1 VSEPLTPNENT
12 RLPGRRLLAVTG
24 ISPWP
29 QRGGYSHRAAHL
41 LDLLAAWWD
50 ISLVVVGAQEAA
62 AIPCTMGHPHEVINV
77 ALSRPWT
84 PVPSFDG
91 EYRPIHDAVSA
102 LLARRHFHAALLW
115 PGMEFLAFGRDGF
128 PPAVADRID
137 CGTLERFRAL
147 RHSKATVGEVVRSAM
162 YERRLAR
169 ELAATAVVG
178 RDDARIFMRISGSK
192 KVAIVPNG
200 VIPQED
206 PRFEAENQRP
216 TVAFT
221 GTLNYYVND
230 DAVTHFARE
239 VWPDIRRS
247 VPDAR
252 LLIAGRTPSRR
263 VLGLAESAGVEV
275 RAEVAD
281 MARVLQ
287 EAWVAIAPIRL
298 GTGVKTKVLEAW
310 AAGRPVVMTPLAT
323 NGLELS
329 KEMRAFVARR
339 PKTFGA
345 LVLQLLSDQRLR
357 QSLGSAALNWVRA
370 KHSWQESAGA
380 LSRLLL
386 AVGGERDS
394 H

>member
-1 VSEPLTPNENT
+1 M
-12 RLPGRRLLAVTG
+12 
-24 ISPWP
+24 
-29 QRGGYSHRAAHL
+29 

-50 ISLVVVGAQEAA
+50 ISLVVGTQEPASVAGAMA
-62 AIPCTMGHPHEVINV
+62 PPHEVITV
-77 ALSRPWT
+77 PISRPWT
-84 PVPSFDG
+84 PVPALEA
-91 EYRPIHDAVSA
+91 EYRPLRDAVSA

-115 PGMEFLAFGRDGF
+115 PGMEFLAFASDGF

-147 RHSKATVGEVVRSAM
+147 RHSKATLGQVVRSAR

-169 ELAATAVVG
+169 ELAATVVVG
-178 RDDARIFMRISGSK
+178 RDDARALRSISGSK

-200 VIPQED
+200 VIPQDD
-206 PRFEAENQRP
+206 PRFEAESWRP
-216 TVAFT
+216 TVVFT

-247 VPDAR
+247 VADAR

-263 VLGLAESAGVEV
+263 VLGLADSAGVEV

-287 EAWVAIAPIRL
+287 EAWGAIAPIRL

-329 KEMRAFVARR
+329 MKMRAFAVRR
-339 PKTFGA
+339 PKAFGA
-345 LVLQLLSDQRLR
+345 LVVQLLSDQRLR
-357 QSLGSAALNWVRA
+357 QSLGSAALEWVRA
-370 KHSWQESAGA
+370 RHSWRESAQA

-386 AVGGERDS
+386 TVSAESGS
-394 H
+394 Y